1 MLRVLFES
9 FIFLERA
16 HRKAFRVVIA
26 GSIYQKANSKTGF
39 KMLSSIKKS
48 ISSVYLLYE
57 LNTCIYMLDPWEKK
71 FINGVIFSIL
81 ALLIFSSYVYLPS
94 YTRKLIGAFMPSTTS
109 DLGLELVDHHHS
121 QPLDFGMN

>member
-1 MLRVLFES
+1 
-9 FIFLERA
+9 
-16 HRKAFRVVIA
+16 
-26 GSIYQKANSKTGF
+26 
-39 KMLSSIKKS
+39 MLSSIKKS

-94 YTRKLIGAFMPSTTS
+94 YTRRLIGAFLPATTEQLTL
-109 DLGLELVDHHHS
+109 DRMDHHHHHHH
-121 QPLDFGMN
+121 QQTMDFGVH

>member
-1 MLRVLFES
+1 
-9 FIFLERA
+9 
-16 HRKAFRVVIA
+16 
-26 GSIYQKANSKTGF
+26 
-39 KMLSSIKKS
+39 MLSSIKKS

-94 YTRKLIGAFMPSTTS
+94 YTRKLINAFMPTGNELTL
-109 DLGLELVDHHHS
+109 DLMDSHHHQ
-121 QPLDFGMN
+121 QPVDYSVN